1 MDKKIERFQEN
12 LALIR
17 SSAGLSAA
25 EFGKK
30 VGVTKQTINSLE
42 RKNSG
47 YKLQETLYYAMR
59 YVLDEEIKNSPNGSL
74 IKGVIDITVD
84 HADGTDGYTEAEKKE
99 LLSKANVLASS
110 MLSTEDEKTKE
121 VASSMWI
128 DIVTGLVTAAASV
141 GVSVALA
148 ALSKSYSSK
157 TNMKKK

>member
-1 MDKKIERFQEN
+1 MDRIERFQDN

-17 SSAGLSAA
+17 SSAGLTAA

-59 YVLDEEIKNSPNGSL
+59 YVLEQEIQNSPNGSL

-84 HADGTDGYTEAEKKE
+84 NADVYSQEEKEE
-99 LLSKANVLASS
+99 LLSKANVLALS
-110 MLSTEDEKTKE
+110 MLSNEDEKTKE
-121 VASSMWI
+121 VVSSMWI
-128 DIVTGLVTAAASV
+128 DIVKGLFTAAASV

-148 ALSKSYSSK
+148 ALVESYSSK
-157 TNMKKK
+157 ISKKK